1 MFGRNVDEATTVTDD
16 TVGEEQF
23 APNAPVVRI
32 TQLAGDTITLDFEET
47 VTVREYL
54 SRANV
59 QLANGNVVTVNGAP
73 ADLDTTVEPGSVVVV
88 AGKINNG

>member
-1 MFGRNVDEATTVTDD
+1 MFGRNADEVTDAASE

-23 APNAPVVRI
+23 APNAPVVRV

-47 VTVREYL
+47 VSVREYL
-54 SRANV
+54 NRANI

-73 ADLDTTVEPGSVVVV
+73 ADLDSTVEPGSVVVV